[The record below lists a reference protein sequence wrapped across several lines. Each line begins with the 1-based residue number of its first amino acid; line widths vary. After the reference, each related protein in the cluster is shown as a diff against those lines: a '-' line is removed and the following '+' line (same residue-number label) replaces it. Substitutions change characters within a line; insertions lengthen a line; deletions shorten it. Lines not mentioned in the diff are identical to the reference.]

1 MTETERRRKP
11 ELFLWEG
18 HGGGREGRREGCK
31 EGRREEK
38 KDVGPKQ
45 FTRQSGDSSCSRLE
59 QTAPKKNHRN

>member
-1 MTETERRRKP
+1 MTATERRRKP
-11 ELFLWEG
+11 EMIFVGRTCGL
-18 HGGGREGRREGCK
+18 GGGK